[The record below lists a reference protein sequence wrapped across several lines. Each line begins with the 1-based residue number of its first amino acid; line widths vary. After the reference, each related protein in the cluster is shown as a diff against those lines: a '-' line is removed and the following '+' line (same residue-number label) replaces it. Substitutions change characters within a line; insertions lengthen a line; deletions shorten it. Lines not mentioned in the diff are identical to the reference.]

1 MVGVPKRVK
10 ACEAC
15 RKRRLTVGHPRG
27 RLYEQQLTSSSAI
40 MAVQRATDARQTIGT
55 ADTLT
60 LSRLL

>member
-15 RKRRLTVGHPRG
+15 RKRRLIVRHPRG
-27 RLYEQQLTSSSAI
+27 RLYEQQLTSNSVI
-40 MAVQRATDARQTIGT
+40 MAVQCATDARQTIGT